1 MRLLVSAGVGWRCHV
16 VPIELKQQERFRYL
30 VVRIQQTFLVRTN
43 KRRHLDNSPIT
54 VACGIQDCYCWR
66 THAVSAK
73 SFVRTPWVR
82 FEMHE
87 K

>member
-1 MRLLVSAGVGWRCHV
+1 
-16 VPIELKQQERFRYL
+16 
-30 VVRIQQTFLVRTN
+30 LVRTN
-43 KRRHLDNSPIT
+43 KRRHLNNNPIT